1 MRSIA
6 DVEIKPKDADSMGE
20 WLQSLSD
27 DTLTKLQDMLR
38 LSGQNAEGLAAI
50 LSSMSGADAINYI
63 TEAYKEYYGTI
74 DDATQATNDITIGL
88 IKKRLL
94 KIIMTSSNENVVVKS
109 CQVLYSMLPK
119 MTLDILAEMVSNEEI
134 AQERAEKFMEE
145 LGMKEEDLYND

>member
-1 MRSIA
+1 M
-6 DVEIKPKDADSMGE
+6 
-20 WLQSLSD
+20 
-27 DTLTKLQDMLR
+27 TLKSACSTVAF
-38 LSGQNAEGLAAI
+38 S
-50 LSSMSGADAINYI
+50 NYLNS
-63 TEAYKEYYGTI
+63 
-74 DDATQATNDITIGL
+74 ATQATNDITVGL